1 VFSSGRYNRNIGGK
15 MQWKNEKRGNS
26 SCFIEGKP
34 KKISLIICPPVLVS
48 LELIAKIKFGAESL
62 DTVG

>member
-1 VFSSGRYNRNIGGK
+1 